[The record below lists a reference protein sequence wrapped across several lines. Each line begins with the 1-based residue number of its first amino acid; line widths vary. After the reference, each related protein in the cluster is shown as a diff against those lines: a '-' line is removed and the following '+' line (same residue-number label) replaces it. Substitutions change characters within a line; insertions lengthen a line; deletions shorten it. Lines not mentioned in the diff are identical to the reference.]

1 MERDKYFS
9 SLLFNT
15 CEGLNFFVS
24 SETQKKILSNG
35 MSENLPVVSL
45 SLQKTVWIARL
56 GSELMVS
63 GTDLKFTFYSTIYIF
78 AVGARR
84 GTS

>member
-24 SETQKKILSNG
+24 SETQKKILSND
-35 MSENLPVVSL
+35 MSENLSVVSL

>member
-9 SLLFNT
+9 SLLFST
-15 CEGLNFFVS
+15 CEELNFFVS
-24 SETQKKILSNG
+24 SETQKKILSSD
-35 MSENLPVVSL
+35 MSENMSVVSL

-63 GTDLKFTFYSTIYIF
+63 EIDLKFTFYSTIYIF

>member
-35 MSENLPVVSL
+35 MSENLSVVSL